1 MGSNSGASIVSRL
14 RTLAAAGFA
23 LLASCGL
30 AAAQDK
36 EFVDLPHYGQMNLH
50 HPVTEIM
57 DKLVSLHNLL
67 LVIISLITVFV
78 LGLLVYV
85 MVRFRASRNPVP
97 STVTHNTPLEVVW
110 TVVPIIILIVIAIPS
125 FKLLYFMD
133 RTTEPGLTVKITGK
147 QWNWQYEYPDHK
159 IEFEAFMVKEADWA
173 KLSPAEKVR
182 RPRLLAVDNEMVV
195 PVNTNVRFYVTS
207 TDVMHSWAIPAFGV
221 KHDAIIGRLN
231 EGWFNVRKE
240 GLYYGQC
247 SQICGSGHAYMPIA
261 VRVVSKEAFDK
272 WVAQKKAAALPAPTE
287 FAANGFTGFE
297 PTR

>member
-14 RTLAAAGFA
+14 RTLAVAGFA
-23 LLASCGL
+23 LIASSGM
-30 AAAQDK
+30 AAAQDQD
-36 EFVDLPHYGQMNLH
+36 FVDLPHYGQMNLH
-50 HPVTEIM
+50 HPVTETM
-57 DKLVSLHNLL
+57 DKLVDLHNLL
-67 LVIISLITVFV
+67 LVLISIITVFV
-78 LGLLVYV
+78 LALLVYV

-97 STVTHNTPLEVVW
+97 SQVTHNTVLEIAW

-133 RTTEPGLTVKITGK
+133 HTTEPGLTVKITGK

-173 KLSPAEKVR
+173 KLSDAEKVR
-182 RPRLLAVDNEMVV
+182 RPRLLAVDNELVV

-207 TDVMHSWAIPAFGV
+207 TDVMHSWAVPAFGV
-221 KHDAIIGRLN
+221 KNDAIIGRLN
-231 EGWFNVRKE
+231 EGWFNVRKL

-261 VRVVSKEAFDK
+261 VRVVSKDAFDK
-272 WVAQKKAAALPAPTE
+272 WVASKKAAALPAPTD
-287 FAANGFTGFE
+287 FARAE
-297 PTR
+297 STR